1 MNEQNYKT
9 SVNNV
14 NEELQV
20 SHVTDLK
27 RRKKLEQINEET
39 LLPDNMAIDVAF
51 QGKQLSSYFNIKD
64 KRVFA

>member
-1 MNEQNYKT
+1 MNEQNDKT

-27 RRKKLEQINEET
+27 QRKRLEQINEET
-39 LLPDNMAIDVAF
+39 LLPDNITTDVAF
-51 QGKQLSSYFNIKD
+51 QGKRLSSYFNIKD

>member
-1 MNEQNYKT
+1 MNEQNDKT

-20 SHVTDLK
+20 SNVTALK
-27 RRKKLEQINEET
+27 QRKRLEQINEET
-39 LLPDNMAIDVAF
+39 LLPDNIATDVAF
-51 QGKQLSSYFNIKD
+51 QGKRLSSYFNIKD

>member
-1 MNEQNYKT
+1 MNEQNDKT
-9 SVNNV
+9 RVNNV

-27 RRKKLEQINEET
+27 QRKRLEQINEET
-39 LLPDNMAIDVAF
+39 LLPDNIATDVAF
-51 QGKQLSSYFNIKD
+51 QGKRLSSYFNIKD

>member
-27 RRKKLEQINEET
+27 QRKRLEQINEET
-39 LLPDNMAIDVAF
+39 LLPDNITTDVAF
-51 QGKQLSSYFNIKD
+51 QGKRLSSYFNIKD